1 MPTSRERENQKVE
14 FICYMVES
22 IYDALEDHLRLDDAT
37 VQRFAHDLPSVI
49 TWVVPYINNIPGDTA
64 VSRSF

>member
-1 MPTSRERENQKVE
+1 
-14 FICYMVES
+14 MVES